1 MIRHDGRWRR
11 KLRRGKRGE
20 AHGDNGP
27 IGRIRRIG
35 PILLAMLGLALFA
48 PAVRAAAAPASAAKS
63 PAAPSATAPV
73 GALGQNLDYLRVR
86 EVPAGLAAA
95 KPAPTGAL
103 VLDLRFATVGA
114 NDGFSV
120 GTWLNS
126 HARTNAPVFVLFNS
140 ATQPALLDA
149 LAPGYLPSGVITLA
163 PSGTRLP
170 PDITIDVDA
179 ATDRKAYEAYDQGT
193 ALTDLVV
200 TTTAKQ
206 RFDETE
212 LIRRDAA
219 ADAGGKSAPARP
231 PAAGTPPPLVDAV
244 LQRAVQLHRS
254 LLALGRIK

>member
-1 MIRHDGRWRR
+1 MKIESPIGV
-11 KLRRGKRGE
+11 
-20 AHGDNGP
+20 GP

-35 PILLAMLGLALFA
+35 PMLIAVLALA
-48 PAVRAAAAPASAAKS
+48 STPPALRAAAAPAPAVKS
-63 PAAPSATAPV
+63 PGATPATVPA

-86 EVPAGLAAA
+86 EVPAGLTSA
-95 KPAPTGAL
+95 KPATNGAL

-114 NDGFSV
+114 NNGFSV
-120 GTWLNS
+120 AAWLNAR
-126 HARTNAPVFVLFNS
+126 ARTNAPVFVLFNS

-163 PSGTRLP
+163 PSGTSLP
-170 PDITIDVDA
+170 ADITIDVDA
-179 ATDRKAYEAYDQGT
+179 ATDRKAYEAYDKGT

-206 RFDETE
+206 RFDEAE

-219 ADAGGKSAPARP
+219 ADAGGKSAPAATPTRP
-231 PAAGTPPPLVDAV
+231 PASATPPPLVDAV

-254 LLALGRIK
+254 LLALGRLK